1 MVRYSRIVSDLFA
14 STSNTSDFKA
24 KLQQAVQGLAREHI
38 FIGTSSWKYPG
49 WCGQIYEE
57 QRYCHRGRFAKA
69 RFERDCLAEYAETF
83 RTVCVDAV
91 YYQFPSEQFLTG
103 LVTRVPADFQFACKV
118 TDDLTLKRFPNLP
131 RFGRRA
137 GQANAHFLDADLF
150 HNAFLKPCVPFR
162 RNLGLLLFEFSRF
175 HPADYERG
183 RDFLADLD
191 RFFARLPAGWNYG
204 VEIRNREWLQP
215 EYFATLRQHG
225 VVHVFNNWQAM
236 PAVAEQMKL
245 PGSETSDTTV
255 AARFLLKPGRKYEDA
270 VKEFS
275 PYQAVKE
282 VNAEARTAGAK
293 LLGAA
298 RQAGKQAF
306 IFVNNRL
313 EGNALETIHAMV
325 AGIGP

>member
-1 MVRYSRIVSDLFA
+1 MSDLFA
-14 STSNTSDFKA
+14 SPSNPSDFRA
-24 KLQQAVQGLAREHI
+24 KLQQAVQPLARERLL
-38 FIGTSSWKYPG
+38 IGTSSWKYPG
-49 WCGQIYEE
+49 WCGQIYDA

-83 RTVCVDAV
+83 RTVCVDAI
-91 YYQFPSEQFLTG
+91 YYQFPSEQFLND
-103 LVTRVPADFQFACKV
+103 LVARVPADFQFACKV

-137 GQANAHFLDADLF
+137 GQANARFLDADLF
-150 HNAFLKPCVPFR
+150 HRAFLKPCLPFR
-162 RNLGLLLFEFSRF
+162 RNLGLLIFEFSRF

-183 RDFLADLD
+183 REFLADLG

-204 VEIRNREWLQP
+204 VELRNREWLQP
-215 EYFATLRQHG
+215 EYFALLRQHG

-236 PAVAEQMKL
+236 PSVAEQMQL

-255 AARFLLKPGRKYEDA
+255 AARFLLKPGRNYEDA
-270 VKEFS
+270 VREFS

-282 VNAEARTAGAK
+282 VNQEARTAGAK
-293 LLGAA
+293 LLGTA
-298 RQAGKQAF
+298 RRAGKQAF

-313 EGNALETIHAMV
+313 EGNALETIHAMA
-325 AGIGP
+325 AGAGPGAGR